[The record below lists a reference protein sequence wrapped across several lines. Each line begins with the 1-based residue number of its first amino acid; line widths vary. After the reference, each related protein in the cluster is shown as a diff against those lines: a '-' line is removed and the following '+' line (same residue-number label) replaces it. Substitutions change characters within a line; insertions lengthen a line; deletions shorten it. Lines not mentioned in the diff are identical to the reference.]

1 MSCRVLLECTA
12 LNPPPILLYLF
23 RDPWLAEKPMRR
35 REFITLLGGAAVSWP
50 VVARAQQG
58 GPVKRV
64 GFLTLTS
71 LKDGEGVRAAFMDG
85 LRSHGLIEGKNLKL
99 DYRSSEGDVK
109 RLTPLAQELIALRPD
124 VLVGGEPS
132 PAKVLKSVAP
142 TLPIVC
148 PQLTDA
154 QLSDLVASYARPGGN
169 VTGLAETVEGLT
181 GKLIEL
187 VQEFVP
193 SAVRVGFLANPTGAS
208 MQFFAH
214 SIEDA
219 ARNRGILFLTE
230 EAATPDELSPALGRL
245 ARQQVQVIIVPLN
258 GLFRNEVGQIV
269 QLATAARLP
278 TIFAQPYGPKAGG
291 LASYGI
297 DLKYNYRRAADYVD
311 KILKGAKPADLP
323 IEFPTKI
330 ELVINLKT
338 ARTLGLEV
346 PSFLQQRADEV
357 IE

>member
-1 MSCRVLLECTA
+1 M
-12 LNPPPILLYLF
+12 
-23 RDPWLAEKPMRR
+23 KR
-35 REFITLLGGAAVSWP
+35 RELITLLGGAAVSWP
-50 VVARAQQG
+50 AVARAQQG
-58 GPVKRV
+58 GPIKRV
-64 GFLTLTS
+64 GFLTLLS
-71 LKDGEGVRAAFMDG
+71 LKDEEGVLAAFLDG

-99 DYRSSEGDVK
+99 DYRYSEGDVK
-109 RLTPLAQELIALRPD
+109 RLTRLARELIALRPD

-132 PAKVLKSVAP
+132 PAKVLKTIAP

-154 QLSDLVASYARPGGN
+154 QLSDLVASYARPGGT
-169 VTGLAETVEGLT
+169 VTGLAQTVEGLT

-193 SAVRVGFLANPTGAS
+193 GAVRVGFLANPTGAS
-208 MQFFAH
+208 MQFFTR
-214 SIEDA
+214 S
-219 ARNRGILFLTE
+219 TE
-230 EAATPDELSPALGRL
+230 EAARSRGILLLTEESATPDEISPALGRL
-245 ARQQVQVIIVPLN
+245 ARQQPQAIIVPLN

-269 QLATAARLP
+269 QLATASRLP
-278 TIFAQPYGPKAGG
+278 TIFGEPYGPRAGG

-297 DLKYNYRRAADYVD
+297 DSKDNYRRAADYVD
-311 KILKGAKPADLP
+311 KILKGAKPADMP

-338 ARTLGLEV
+338 AKTLGIDI
-346 PSFLQQRADEV
+346 PSFLQQRADDV

>member
-1 MSCRVLLECTA
+1 
-12 LNPPPILLYLF
+12 
-23 RDPWLAEKPMRR
+23 MRR
-35 REFITLLGGAAVSWP
+35 REFITLLGGAAVSRP

-64 GFLTLTS
+64 GFLTLAS
-71 LKDGEGVRAAFMDG
+71 LKDGEGFLAAFRDG

-99 DYRSSEGDVK
+99 DYRYSEGDVK

-132 PAKVLKSVAP
+132 SAKVLKSIAP

-148 PQLTDA
+148 PQLSDA
-154 QLSDLVASYARPGGN
+154 QLSDLVASYAQPGGT
-169 VTGLAETVEGLT
+169 VTGLAVTVEGLT
-181 GKLIEL
+181 GKLIEV

-193 SAVRVGFLANPTGAS
+193 SVVRVGFLANPTGAS
-208 MQFFAH
+208 MQYFAH
-214 SIEDA
+214 SIEEA
-219 ARNRGILFLTE
+219 ARGRGILLLTE
-230 EAATPDELSPALGRL
+230 EAATPDDLSPALGRL
-245 ARQQVQVIIVPLN
+245 ARQQPQAIIVPLN

-278 TIFAQPYGPKAGG
+278 TIFAEPYGPEAGG
-291 LASYGI
+291 LASYGTDI
-297 DLKYNYRRAADYVD
+297 KDSFRRAADYVD
-311 KILKGAKPADLP
+311 KILKGAKPADMP

-346 PSFLQQRADEV
+346 PTFLQQRADEV

>member
-1 MSCRVLLECTA
+1 M
-12 LNPPPILLYLF
+12 
-23 RDPWLAEKPMRR
+23 KR
-35 REFITLLGGAAVSWP
+35 RELITLLGGAAVSWP
-50 VVARAQQG
+50 AVARAQQG
-58 GPVKRV
+58 GPIKRV
-64 GFLTLTS
+64 GFLTLLS
-71 LKDGEGVRAAFMDG
+71 LKDEEGVLAAFLDG

-99 DYRSSEGDVK
+99 DYRYSEGDVK
-109 RLTPLAQELIALRPD
+109 RLTRLARELIALRPD

-154 QLSDLVASYARPGGN
+154 QLSDLVASYARPGGT
-169 VTGLAETVEGLT
+169 VTGLAQTVEGLT

-193 SAVRVGFLANPTGAS
+193 GAVRVGFLANPTGAS
-208 MQFFAH
+208 MQFFTR
-214 SIEDA
+214 S
-219 ARNRGILFLTE
+219 TE
-230 EAATPDELSPALGRL
+230 EAARSRGILLLTEESATPDEISPALGRL
-245 ARQQVQVIIVPLN
+245 ARQQPQAIIVPLN

-269 QLATAARLP
+269 QLATASRLP
-278 TIFAQPYGPKAGG
+278 TIFGEPYGPRAGG

-297 DLKYNYRRAADYVD
+297 DSKDNYRRAADYVD
-311 KILKGAKPADLP
+311 KILKGAKPADMP

-338 ARTLGLEV
+338 AKTLGIDI
-346 PSFLQQRADEV
+346 PSFLQQRADDV

>member
-1 MSCRVLLECTA
+1 M
-12 LNPPPILLYLF
+12 I
-23 RDPWLAEKPMRR
+23 KR
-35 REFITLLGGAAVSWP
+35 REFITLLGGAVVPWT

-58 GPVKRV
+58 GSIKRV
-64 GFLTLTS
+64 GFLTLLS
-71 LKDGEGVRAAFMDG
+71 LKDEEGVFAAFLDG
-85 LRSHGLIEGKNLKL
+85 LRSHGLIEAKNLKL
-99 DYRSSEGDVK
+99 DYRYSEGDVK
-109 RLTPLAQELIALRPD
+109 RLTPLAQELVALRPD
-124 VLVGGEPS
+124 VLVGAEPS
-132 PAKVLKSVAP
+132 PAKVLKIIAP

-154 QLSDLVASYARPGGN
+154 QLPDLAASYARPGGT
-169 VTGLAETVEGLT
+169 VTGLAQTVEGLT

-193 SAVRVGFLANPTGAS
+193 RAVRVGFLANPTGAS
-208 MQFFAH
+208 MQFFGH
-214 SIEDA
+214 SIEEA
-219 ARNRGILFLTE
+219 ARGRGILLITE
-230 EAATPDELSPALGRL
+230 EVATPDDLSPALGRL
-245 ARQQVQVIIVPLN
+245 ARQQPQAIIVPPN

-278 TIFAQPYGPKAGG
+278 TIFAQSYGPKAGG
-291 LASYGI
+291 LASYGTDI
-297 DLKYNYRRAADYVD
+297 KDNYRRAADYVD
-311 KILKGAKPADLP
+311 KILKGAKPADMP

-330 ELVINLKT
+330 ELVVNLRT

>member
-1 MSCRVLLECTA
+1 M
-12 LNPPPILLYLF
+12 
-23 RDPWLAEKPMRR
+23 KR
-35 REFITLLGGAAVSWP
+35 REFITLLGGAAVSLP
-50 VVARAQQG
+50 EVARAQQG
-58 GPVKRV
+58 ERVKRV

-71 LKDGEGVRAAFMDG
+71 SKDEEGVLAAFLDG

-99 DYRSSEGDVK
+99 DYRYSEGDVK
-109 RLTPLAQELIALRPD
+109 RLTQLAQELIALRPD
-124 VLVGGEPS
+124 VVVGGEPS
-132 PAKVLKSVAP
+132 PAKVLKDTAP

-154 QLSDLVASYARPGGN
+154 QLPDLVASYARPGGT

-193 SAVRVGFLANPTGAS
+193 GAVRVGVLANPTGAS

-214 SIEDA
+214 SIEEA
-219 ARNRGILFLTE
+219 ARGRGILVLTE
-230 EAATPDELSPALGRL
+230 EATTPDELSPALGRL
-245 ARQQVQVIIVPLN
+245 AQQQPQAIIVPLN
-258 GLFRNEVGQIV
+258 GLFRNEVGHIV

-278 TIFAQPYGPKAGG
+278 TIFAAPYGPKAGG

-297 DLKYNYRRAADYVD
+297 DLKDNFRRAADYVD
-311 KILKGAKPADLP
+311 KILKGTKPADMP

-338 ARTLGLEV
+338 AKAIGLEV
-346 PSFLQQRADEV
+346 PPSLIARADEV